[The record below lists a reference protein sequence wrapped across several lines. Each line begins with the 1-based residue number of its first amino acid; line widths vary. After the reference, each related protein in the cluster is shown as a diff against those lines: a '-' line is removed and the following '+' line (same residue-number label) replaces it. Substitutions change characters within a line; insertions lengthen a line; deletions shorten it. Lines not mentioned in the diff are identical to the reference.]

1 MISKIRAP
9 WLRACVLALTCTLGT
24 AALAGRA
31 GDVVP
36 GELLLKLRS
45 TAALTP
51 LLQKYQLT
59 LVSAFGARP
68 IYRVKV
74 IGAIDAKTALAGLQA
89 ELDVLIAEPNLV
101 QRPPEAAKNNVWAI
115 GTQTGYVAQ
124 WAWTSLRLDDAHL
137 LATGAGVRVAVLD
150 TGVDRLHPALVSHLD
165 PGYDFVDG
173 DSDPSEQG
181 TRLDPAFGHGTHV
194 AGIVAQIAPDARIIP
209 LRVLDPQGRGDTWA
223 LGEALLRAVDPD
235 GNPATDDGAHVI
247 NLSMG
252 GVTRTRLLD
261 AVAQLAECG
270 TADATDPVTEQ
281 SDAGYNVDRER
292 CSNSIGAVIVA
303 SAGNDGSNSLRIY
316 PAAEGAYG
324 LVSVAASRSDGRLAG
339 FSNSGNWIDVAAP
352 GDGITST
359 VPGGGYG
366 TWSGTSMAS
375 PMVAGTAALVRQVA
389 PTMRASEVKRCV
401 VRMGG
406 TVASGAMMALSPLQA
421 LQAAMARAN
430 CR

>member
-1 MISKIRAP
+1 MNSKTRSTWSI
-9 WLRACVLALTCTLGT
+9 AC
-24 AALAGRA
+24 ALAMACCMSTGALASRS

-45 TAALTP
+45 TGALAP

-59 LVSAFGARP
+59 LVSSFGARP
-68 IYRVKV
+68 IYRVKA
-74 IGAIDAKTALAGLQA
+74 IGAISAKTALAGLQA

-101 QRPPEAAKNNVWAI
+101 QHPPEAAKNNVWAI
-115 GTQTGYVAQ
+115 GTPSAYVAQ
-124 WAWTSLRLDDAHL
+124 WAWTSLRLDDVHQ

-150 TGVDRLHPALVSHLD
+150 TGVDRLHPALVSRLD

-173 DSDPSEQG
+173 DTDPSEQG
-181 TRLDPAFGHGTHV
+181 SRLDPAFGHGTHV
-194 AGIVAQIAPDARIIP
+194 AGIVAQIAPDARIVP
-209 LRVLDPQGRGDTWA
+209 MRVLDPQGAGDTWA

-252 GVTRTRLLD
+252 GITRTRLLD

-270 TADATDPVTEQ
+270 AADANDPVTEQ
-281 SDAGYNVDRER
+281 SDAGYGVDRER

-303 SAGNDGSNSLRIY
+303 SAGNDGSSSLRIY

-324 LVSVAASRSDGRLAG
+324 LISVAASQSDGRLAG

-389 PTMRASEVKRCV
+389 PSMPASEVKRCV

-406 TVASGAMMALSPLQA
+406 TVAGGFMMALSPLKAVQS
-421 LQAAMARAN
+421 AMARAN

>member
-1 MISKIRAP
+1 MISKTRAP
-9 WLRACVLALTCTLGT
+9 WLLACAAALACSMST
-24 AALAGRA
+24 AALAAKA

-45 TAALTP
+45 TDALAP

-74 IGAIDAKTALAGLQA
+74 IGTLSAKTALAGLQA

-124 WAWTSLRLDDAHL
+124 WAWSALRLNDAHQ

-150 TGVDRLHPALVSHLD
+150 TGVDRLHPALASRLD
-165 PGYDFVDG
+165 PGHDFVDG
-173 DSDPSEQG
+173 DTDPSEQG
-181 TRLDPAFGHGTHV
+181 TRLDPAYGHGTHV

-209 LRVLDPQGRGDTWA
+209 MRVLDSQGTGDTWA

-247 NLSMG
+247 NLSLG

-270 TADATDPVTEQ
+270 AADATDPVTEQ
-281 SDAGYNVDRER
+281 SDAGYGVDRER
-292 CSNSIGAVIVA
+292 CSHSVGAVIVA

-324 LVSVAASRSDGRLAG
+324 LISVAASRSDGRLAA

-366 TWSGTSMAS
+366 TWSGTSMGS

-389 PTMRASEVKRCV
+389 PSMRASEVKRCV

-406 TVASGAMMALSPLQA
+406 TVASGDMMALSPLKA
-421 LQAAMARAN
+421 VQAAMARAN